1 MMLFNIT
8 ILRWLSIAIYIFQLF
23 SGKTKTNTGLTADSG
38 IKFKRPEVKPL
49 AIEYVKYFF
58 SKHVRKNI

>member
-1 MMLFNIT
+1 MIINCNLHLST
-8 ILRWLSIAIYIFQLF
+8 IFREIEILSRNDWKQKQTQEI
-23 SGKTKTNTGLTADSG
+23 G